1 MFANELRIG
10 NLIQTE
16 KYGVKIE
23 VKAIFGKYG
32 LECGNSGNDYDD
44 YSPDIKDVKP
54 IPLTEEWLIKFGFEA
69 YSTHVNYI
77 ELQIKSNKPSNHVV
91 IRYGLQRDYFNIF
104 NHSECDFT
112 EMQYLTEVK
121 FVHQLQNLFYCLSG
135 GEELTIKEL

>member
-1 MFANELRIG
+1 MKSTELRIG

-54 IPLTEEWLIKFGFEA
+54 IPLTEEWLINFGFEA

>member
-1 MFANELRIG
+1 MKSTELRIG